1 MKIMVKKC
9 RFFFFILSLLSVI
22 TISLHYYLSN
32 LAKSAVVT
40 SSAQSKYE
48 EIILQHLSELG
59 PEYYKRKSKKVF
71 FNNSFFDVVHFDGT
85 HDLKHIWN
93 YANSAIAKSRLY
105 KRDNLSLI
113 IHAMKT
119 AKITKADYYTKG
131 TQFKLNLTLEGD
143 QSVVFKPRW
152 YKLDRIFNGAVY
164 SGRDR
169 FQAEILSFYLS
180 ALLDKP
186 MVPISVER
194 TILFDEI
201 LQVATPI
208 VHQTTVQKNSTL
220 CLYGHCLYCVKNDPI
235 CPENG
240 KLQGAVIFN
249 MNDIQLKRY
258 ASPWKRVY
266 NKNQK
271 AKWEQDDNYCE
282 SVKKKVTKRLLHEM
296 VDIAIFDFLL
306 QNGDRHTYELY
317 HQEIVW
323 LDNGK
328 GLGNPYT
335 HHIDILAPLYQCCS
349 YRPDLINRLKELSG
363 GALTENLKKILE
375 LRQLI
380 TEEHFNALENRLLLI
395 FATLE
400 YCKYKTKIKH

>member
-131 TQFKLNLTLEGD
+131 TQFKLNLTLE
-143 QSVVFKPRW
+143 VC
-152 YKLDRIFNGAVY
+152 VY
-164 SGRDR
+164 
-169 FQAEILSFYLS
+169 IL
-180 ALLDKP
+180 
-186 MVPISVER
+186 
-194 TILFDEI
+194 
-201 LQVATPI
+201 LQTL
-208 VHQTTVQKNSTL
+208 NST
-220 CLYGHCLYCVKNDPI
+220 
-235 CPENG
+235 
-240 KLQGAVIFN
+240 
-249 MNDIQLKRY
+249 
-258 ASPWKRVY
+258 
-266 NKNQK
+266 
-271 AKWEQDDNYCE
+271 
-282 SVKKKVTKRLLHEM
+282 
-296 VDIAIFDFLL
+296 
-306 QNGDRHTYELY
+306 
-317 HQEIVW
+317 
-323 LDNGK
+323 
-328 GLGNPYT
+328 
-335 HHIDILAPLYQCCS
+335 
-349 YRPDLINRLKELSG
+349 
-363 GALTENLKKILE
+363 
-375 LRQLI
+375 
-380 TEEHFNALENRLLLI
+380 
-395 FATLE
+395 
-400 YCKYKTKIKH
+400 